1 MFDFLFE
8 KALRATL
15 MSTEL
20 FIKAKASKS
29 TLLEAFKI
37 AKDIEEKFSAY
48 KKQSI
53 IFKINE
59 NAGIKPVVCDDETI
73 FLINES
79 LKIAKITDAKFDP
92 TIGALSQGAYGFG
105 TKNPKIPSQKEI
117 SLAKELVDF
126 KEIEILSDSV
136 FLKKKGMRLDL
147 GGIGK
152 GYTAEKIINFF
163 MDEKV
168 SSALVSVGGEICC
181 YGKEYKIGIKNPFSS
196 GTIAT
201 ITTTKNPTTIT
212 TSGDY
217 ERYIDSIKYHHI
229 LDSKNGVSNHFYSS
243 VTLIKDGFFGSELDA
258 LATAIFNTK
267 PQELEKIS
275 KEQEMATIAI
285 TPDKEILFLNKDKN
299 FYKKIDFGQ
308 F

>member
-8 KALRATL
+8 KALKATV

-20 FIKAKASKS
+20 FIKARASKAL
-29 TLLEAFKI
+29 LLEAYEI
-37 AKDIEEKFSAY
+37 AKKIEEKFSAY
-48 KKQSI
+48 KKESLI
-53 IFKINE
+53 NKINE
-59 NAGIKPVVCDDETI
+59 NAGVAPVACDDETL
-73 FLINES
+73 FLIKEA
-79 LKIAKITDAKFDP
+79 LKIAKITDGKFDP

-105 TKNPKIPSQKEI
+105 TKNPKIPLEKD
-117 SLAKELVDF
+117 LKKDKNLVNF
-126 KEIEILSDSV
+126 KEIEIEGKSV

-152 GYTAEKIINFF
+152 GYAAEKIINFF
-163 MDEKV
+163 IDKKA
-168 SSALVSVGGEICC
+168 SFALVSVGGEICC
-181 YGKEYKIGIKNPFSS
+181 YGKEYKIGIKNPFKE
-196 GTIAT
+196 GNIAT

-229 LDSKNGVSNHFYSS
+229 LDSKSGVSNNFYSS
-243 VTLIKDGFFGSELDA
+243 MTLIKDGFFGSELDA
-258 LATAIFNTK
+258 FATAIFNTK

-285 TPDKEILFLNKDKN
+285 TPDKEILFLNKEEN